1 MPFRPLTPLLVA
13 FAAGLSLSAG
23 AVPAQEVKPRPRP
36 DAAALA
42 QSAES
47 PFGTYLAARL
57 ADDSHD
63 YATAVTL
70 SARAL
75 ALDPANRTLLDIAVT
90 SRMAVGDVA
99 GAAEAARTLF
109 AQGVKEQSALLALVA
124 ADLDRGDFAAMK
136 ADLSGGQSLGEMTD
150 ALLLAWADL
159 GQGSMADALAG
170 FDGLSARAGMQSMA
184 MYHKALA
191 MALSGDF
198 EGADKLLSDPA
209 LVRIRADRRALT
221 ARLEVLAQLDRR
233 AEALDDLNRA
243 FPPGSD
249 ASMDALRARLAG
261 TDPIAFDVIT
271 SPRDGAVEVLY
282 NMATALIGQADDG
295 YVLAYAR
302 TAAALRPDH
311 VEAVMLSAKLLQ
323 RLDQQALAAEVYALI
338 PEGNPA
344 RVAAQIGRADA
355 IQQAGDPDQAVAILS
370 ALASANPQD
379 RDLAHALADVLRRQ
393 GKFADAVAQ
402 YDKAIALVPAPQQS
416 DWTLFYARAISLSE
430 IGRWPEAE
438 ADFKRALALN
448 PGQPQVLNYLGYSYV
463 DRGENL
469 DEALKM
475 IQQAVLAAPDQGYIV
490 DSLAWAYY
498 RLGRYKDAVVPME
511 RASLLMPIDPVVT
524 DHLGDVYWQVGRKM
538 EARFQ
543 WRRALSFDP
552 AEKDAQRIRRKLEVG
567 LDQVLEEEKSGTLPP
582 APESPAM
589 AAPAADTPS
598 PDAPAPAPDAVP
610 PGGNGG

>member
-1 MPFRPLTPLLVA
+1 MPFRPLPSLLVA
-13 FAAGLSLSAG
+13 LAAGLSLSAG

-47 PFGTYLAARL
+47 PYGTYLAARL

-63 YATAVTL
+63 YATAASL

-75 ALDPANRTLLDIAVT
+75 ALDPTNRTVLEIAVT
-90 SRMAVGDVA
+90 SRLALGDVA
-99 GAAEAARTLF
+99 GAAEAARGLI
-109 AQGVKEQSALLALVA
+109 AQGVRDQSALLALVA
-124 ADLDRGDFAAMK
+124 ADADRGDFAAVK

-159 GQGSMADALAG
+159 GEGSMADALAG
-170 FDGLSARAGMQSMA
+170 FDALSSTAGMQAMA

-209 LVRIRADRRALT
+209 LVRIRQDRRALT

-233 AEALDDLNRA
+233 AEALDALNRA
-243 FPPGSD
+243 FPPGAD
-249 ASMDALRARLAG
+249 AGMDALRARLQG
-261 TDPIAFDVIT
+261 TDPITFDVVT

-282 NMATALIGQADDG
+282 NMATALIGQADDA
-295 YVLAYAR
+295 YVLSYAR

-311 VEAVMLSAKLLQ
+311 VEAVMLSARLLQ
-323 RLDQQALAAEVYALI
+323 RLDQQQLAAEVYALI
-338 PEGNPA
+338 PESSPA
-344 RVAAQIGRADA
+344 HIAAQIGRADA
-355 IQQAGDPDQAVAILS
+355 IQQAGDPDQAVAILG
-370 ALASANPQD
+370 ALAASHPQD

-393 GKFADAVAQ
+393 GKFAEAVQQ
-402 YDKAIALVPAPQQS
+402 YDKAIALVPTPQPS
-416 DWTLFYARAISLSE
+416 DWSLFYARAIALSE
-430 IGRWPEAE
+430 AGRWPEAE

-498 RLGRYKDAVVPME
+498 RLGRFKEAVAPME
-511 RASLLMPIDPVVT
+511 RASLLMPVDPVVT
-524 DHLGDVYWQVGRKM
+524 DHLGDVYWMVGRRM
-538 EARFQ
+538 EAKFQ
-543 WRRALSFDP
+543 WRRALSFNP
-552 AEKDAQRIRRKLEVG
+552 SEKDAQRIRRKLEVG
-567 LDQVLEEEKSGTLPP
+567 LDQVLDEEKAGTLPP
-582 APESPAM
+582 AS
-589 AAPAADTPS
+589 DTPL
-598 PDAPAPAPDAVP
+598 PDAPATAPEAVS